1 MNWLVKEITE
11 PFISTTGEKI
21 ILIPGGFK
29 PPTLG
34 HFHIVNEMA
43 KKNEIDKVIVLIGH
57 KIRDGITKEQSL
69 EIWNIYKSHLPS
81 KVTIITSD
89 KISPVGDVISIIK
102 NNPQNFYYPVVG
114 IRGEE
119 DEGDLK
125 RFDYLKDK
133 YTNYKP
139 IIFNSDLNISGTKAR
154 RALLDGDFEI
164 FKNFIPSEL
173 TEVDKMKVWDIL
185 NNNLNEYIKPA
196 KKEDVDLKELK
207 MGIEVEMEH
216 TTDPKKAEIIALQ
229 HLAEDPKY
237 YTKLVSLKLEENKQV
252 GILYHYTSVDGLK
265 GILQS
270 NSIKASEE
278 IYMGNYLYYISFT
291 RNKNF
296 HKKRSKFGVKTE
308 YRITLDGDKL
318 SNKYKIQPFAYIPG
332 WDYADNWEYD
342 WLEDEDE
349 QTRRDFFNTTGD
361 YDEQEERI
369 FFKDKNNLIS
379 NIKNYIIKID
389 KVSDLKENINE
400 NATYSSG
407 IDYKQIIN
415 EICEYLIKKYDFPLI
430 LPNIEYIDGDTEN
443 AKTIFTKTGHYN
455 PTTKTITLY
464 TEGRHPRDIV
474 STFCHEF
481 QHHIQNMEGRLT
493 NINGQNTMED
503 DYLDKIERE
512 AYEEGGILFRN
523 WKDSVKN
530 SSNTQEYTDL
540 LTQQL
545 AEALIPQSPLEKS
558 LRIKYN
564 DILEKLIIFEK
575 NNHIE
580 VNQIRIN
587 NQHKNQGYGTK
598 IMNDIIEHANKT
610 LKVITLTPT
619 NDFGSDELRLIEF
632 YKRLGFVK
640 NKNNREYLDTY
651 IKYPKYI

>member
-69 EIWNIYKSHLPS
+69 EIWNIYKSYLPS
-81 KVTIITSD
+81 KVIIIISD
-89 KISPVGDVISIIK
+89 KISPIGDVINIIK
-102 NNPQNFYYPVVG
+102 NNSQNFYYPVVG

-125 RFDYLKDK
+125 RFNYLKDK

-139 IIFNSDLNISGTKAR
+139 IIFNSDLNISGTRAR

-173 TEVDKMKVWDIL
+173 TEADKMKVWNIL
-185 NNNLNEYIKPA
+185 NN
-196 KKEDVDLKELK
+196 K
-207 MGIEVEMEH
+207 M
-216 TTDPKKAEIIALQ
+216 
-229 HLAEDPKY
+229 
-237 YTKLVSLKLEENKQV
+237 
-252 GILYHYTSVDGLK
+252 
-265 GILQS
+265 
-270 NSIKASEE
+270 
-278 IYMGNYLYYISFT
+278 
-291 RNKNF
+291 
-296 HKKRSKFGVKTE
+296 
-308 YRITLDGDKL
+308 
-318 SNKYKIQPFAYIPG
+318 
-332 WDYADNWEYD
+332 
-342 WLEDEDE
+342 
-349 QTRRDFFNTTGD
+349 
-361 YDEQEERI
+361 
-369 FFKDKNNLIS
+369 
-379 NIKNYIIKID
+379 
-389 KVSDLKENINE
+389 INE
-400 NATYSSG
+400 NLTYSQH
-407 IDYKQIIN
+407 IDYKQIVDEVLDYFKN
-415 EICEYLIKKYDFPLI
+415 KYSLSS
-430 LPNIEYIDGDTEN
+430 LPTIEYVDGDVEN
-443 AKTIFTKTGHYN
+443 AKTIFTKTGHYD
-455 PTTKTITLY
+455 PATKTIVLY
-464 TEGRHPRDIV
+464 TEGRHPRDLIN
-474 STFCHEF
+474 TLCHELIHF
-481 QHHIQNMEGRLT
+481 LQDLKGELDNIQT
-493 NINGQNTMED
+493 QNTMED
-503 DYLDKIERE
+503 DYLNQIERE

-564 DILEKLIIFEK
+564 DVLEKLIIFEK

>member
-11 PFISTTGEKI
+11 PFISTIGEKI

-43 KKNEIDKVIVLIGH
+43 NKNEIDKVIVLVGH

-69 EIWNIYKSHLPS
+69 EIWNIYKSYLPS
-81 KVTIITSD
+81 KVTIIISD

-125 RFDYLKDK
+125 RFDYLKSK

-139 IIFNSDLNISGTKAR
+139 IIFNSDLNISGTRAR

-164 FKNFIPSEL
+164 FKNYIPSEL
-173 TEVDKMKVWDIL
+173 NEADKMKVWDIL
-185 NNNLNEYIKPA
+185 NN
-196 KKEDVDLKELK
+196 K
-207 MGIEVEMEH
+207 M
-216 TTDPKKAEIIALQ
+216 
-229 HLAEDPKY
+229 
-237 YTKLVSLKLEENKQV
+237 
-252 GILYHYTSVDGLK
+252 
-265 GILQS
+265 
-270 NSIKASEE
+270 
-278 IYMGNYLYYISFT
+278 
-291 RNKNF
+291 
-296 HKKRSKFGVKTE
+296 
-308 YRITLDGDKL
+308 
-318 SNKYKIQPFAYIPG
+318 
-332 WDYADNWEYD
+332 
-342 WLEDEDE
+342 
-349 QTRRDFFNTTGD
+349 
-361 YDEQEERI
+361 
-369 FFKDKNNLIS
+369 
-379 NIKNYIIKID
+379 
-389 KVSDLKENINE
+389 INE

-503 DYLDKIERE
+503 DYLNQIERE

-523 WKDSVKN
+523 WKDLVKN

-564 DILEKLIIFEK
+564 DVLEKLIIFEK